1 MAVRLDKPW
10 RPLNDDELRL
20 VNGNLGVYE
29 LADASGVVLY
39 IGVADGRS
47 LFGLKGELR
56 DVLAKPPA
64 GATQFR
70 VEVNQSY
77 RTRHIELLQAHLA
90 DHGELPKLNTDIEP
104 SRLGRLR
111 PG

>member
-10 RPLNDDELRL
+10 RPLTEDELRL
-20 VNGNLGVYE
+20 VNGHLGVYE
-29 LADASGVVLY
+29 LGDAGGAILY

-47 LFGLKGELR
+47 LFGLKGKLQ

-64 GATQFR
+64 GVAQFR
-70 VEVNQSY
+70 VEVNQAY
-77 RTRHIELLQAHLA
+77 HTRHAELLQVHLA
-90 DHGELPKLNTDIEP
+90 DHGELPALNTDIDA

>member
-10 RPLNDDELRL
+10 IPLTADSI
-20 VNGNLGVYE
+20 GGIAGHLGVYQ
-29 LADASGVVLY
+29 LGNDAGDIVY

-47 LFGLKGELR
+47 LFGLKGELLK
-56 DVLAKPPA
+56 VLEEPPA

-70 VEVNQSY
+70 VEVNMAY
-77 RTRHIELLQAHLA
+77 RTRHFEMLQAYWN
-90 DHGELPKLNTDIEP
+90 DHDALPVANTDVDKR
-104 SRLGRLR
+104 SLGRLR